1 MRQRGYGMLEHGGRL
16 RLAANE
22 WGIAVES
29 WLDLSTGINPDG
41 WPVPPIPPH
50 LWQRLPE
57 DDDGLLVAAQ
67 HYYQAPHILPVAGS
81 QAALQALPALRAPGR
96 VGMFFPSYAE
106 HAHAWEKAGHTVV
119 PLTADAMQLDD
130 IDVLLLIHPN
140 NPTGTHYDSAQL
152 LNWHSQLAARGG
164 WLVADEAYIDADPV
178 HSLTPYTN
186 RSGLIVMRSL
196 GKFFGL
202 AGARVGFVMA
212 QAELLQRLQA
222 ELGPWTIAH
231 PARWLAT
238 QALQDSAWQAYSRA
252 QLGQSTERL
261 ARLLQQHELA
271 VHGRTAL
278 FHWLI
283 TPHAAALYQHLAQ
296 CGILTRLFS
305 EPVSLRIGLPGTE
318 ADWQRLEQG
327 LSTWQ
332 R

>member
-1 MRQRGYGMLEHGGRL
+1 MLEHGGRL
-16 RLAANE
+16 RLAASE

-41 WPVPPIPPH
+41 WPVPPIPAH

-57 DDDGLLVAAQ
+57 DDDGLLLAAQ

-81 QAALQALPALRAPGR
+81 QAALQVLPALRAPGR

-106 HAHAWEKAGHTVV
+106 HAHAWEKAGHTVI
-119 PLTADAMQLDD
+119 PLPADVMQLDD

-140 NPTGTHYDSAQL
+140 NPTGTRYDSAQL
-152 LNWHSQLAARGG
+152 LDWHCQLAMRGG
-164 WLVADEAYIDADPV
+164 WLVVDEAYIDADPV

-238 QALQDSAWQAYSRA
+238 QALQDSAWQAGCRVR
-252 QLGQSTERL
+252 LGQATQRL
-261 ARLLQQHELA
+261 TTLLQQHGFT
-271 VHGRTAL
+271 VHGLTAL

-283 TPHAAALYQHLAQ
+283 TPHATGLYQHLAQ
-296 CGILTRLFS
+296 RGILTRLFT
-305 EPVSLRIGLPGTE
+305 EPASLRIGLPGTE
-318 ADWQRLEQG
+318 ADWQRLQQG

-332 R
+332 H